1 MRQPAQKYTYYFR
14 RTDETDQTLY
24 RLLMRHQSV
33 ARTKLF
39 RELLL
44 RGFRQYRKQ
53 RRAQKELPHEKRGP
67 LITAARPINDD
78 QPWK

>member
-14 RTDETDQTLY
+14 RRDETDQTLY

-39 RELLL
+39 RDLLS

-53 RRAQKELPHEKRGP
+53 RRVQKEVPTVKHGP
-67 LITAARPINDD
+67 SAVARPIDDD